1 MKKIFLAVALVLV
14 TASFSCAATS
24 DDIYVRQDVFD
35 AKMEAFLNRMLVEF
49 ENVRG
54 DIKALSS
61 RIDNVE
67 SKLTTR
73 IDNVESKLTT
83 RIDNVESNLS
93 SRIDSVH
100 RELSSRI
107 DSVESSLSSRIDVLQ
122 TVVYWGLG
130 ILSLLIT
137 SFVLAPVVGAVV
149 QKMKSPS
156 IGIEDVKRLIEEN
169 NAKLLRSLQN
179 SRVQ

>member
-1 MKKIFLAVALVLV
+1 MRPQGEDLSV
-14 TASFSCAATS
+14 
-24 DDIYVRQDVFD
+24 YVRQDVFD

-61 RIDNVE
+61 RID
-67 SKLTTR
+67 
-73 IDNVESKLTT
+73 
-83 RIDNVESNLS
+83 
-93 SRIDSVH
+93 
-100 RELSSRI
+100 
-107 DSVESSLSSRIDVLQ
+107 SVENKVDVLQ

-156 IGIEDVKRLIEEN
+156 IGIEDVKKLIEEN

>member
-1 MKKIFLAVALVLV
+1 MKKIFLAAVLV
-14 TASFSCAATS
+14 FFTASFSCAATS
-24 DDIYVRQDVFD
+24 EDLSVYVRQDVFD

-61 RIDNVE
+61 RID
-67 SKLTTR
+67 
-73 IDNVESKLTT
+73 
-83 RIDNVESNLS
+83 
-93 SRIDSVH
+93 
-100 RELSSRI
+100 
-107 DSVESSLSSRIDVLQ
+107 SVENKVDVLQ

-149 QKMKSPS
+149 QKMKAPS

-169 NAKLLRSLQN
+169 NAKLLSSLRNYNAQ
-179 SRVQ
+179 

>member
-61 RIDNVE
+61 
-67 SKLTTR
+67 R

>member
-1 MKKIFLAVALVLV
+1 MKKIFLAAVLV
-14 TASFSCAATS
+14 FFTASFSCAATS
-24 DDIYVRQDVFD
+24 EDLSVYVRQDVFD

-61 RIDNVE
+61 R
-67 SKLTTR
+67 L
-73 IDNVESKLTT
+73 
-83 RIDNVESNLS
+83 
-93 SRIDSVH
+93 DSVH
-100 RELSSRI
+100 RELST
-107 DSVESSLSSRIDVLQ
+107 RIDVLQ

-156 IGIEDVKRLIEEN
+156 LEDVKN
-169 NAKLLRSLQN
+169 
-179 SRVQ
+179 